1 MTTLHCEA
9 IHCIDTKTVRFAIYP
24 DGLDGPRITAHISEA
39 ALRGL
44 SDSPDDSADLTE
56 TCEAHF
62 ACIEAKALERY
73 RAAPSK
79 PILLGP
85 ADVSACAALH

>member
-1 MTTLHCEA
+1 MNCEA
-9 IHCIDTKTVRFAIYP
+9 IHCADTRTVRFAIYP

-44 SDSPDDSADLTE
+44 EDIPLEDDADLTE
-56 TCEAHF
+56 ACEAHF
-62 ACIEAKALERY
+62 DCIEAKALERY
-73 RAAPSK
+73 RASPSR

-85 ADVSACAALH
+85 EDVSACALPH

>member
-1 MTTLHCEA
+1 MYCEA
-9 IHCIDTKTVRFAIYP
+9 IHCADTHTVRFAIYP

-44 SDSPDDSADLTE
+44 GDLSLIDDDDLTE
-56 TCEAHF
+56 ACEAHF
-62 ACIEAKALERY
+62 DCIEAKALERY
-73 RAAPSK
+73 RDAPSM

-85 ADVSACAALH
+85 EDVSACALSH